1 MKKTMNEQEVEILTR
16 VYLKAYMTA
25 LDETRN
31 PDIAVGAAIGVTM
44 VLADKPK
51 KQTGVQPNPL
61 ATAIYMM
68 MNQKNNENGG
78 GNKDGEKKD
87 GEIPE

>member
-1 MKKTMNEQEVEILTR
+1 MNEQEIETLTR

-25 LDETRN
+25 LNETRN
-31 PDIAVGAAIGVTM
+31 PDIAVSAAIGVTM
-44 VLADKPK
+44 VVSNNPK
-51 KQTGVQPNPL
+51 NQTGLQPNPL
-61 ATAIYMM
+61 AAAIYMM

-78 GNKDGEKKD
+78 GSKDGEKKD

>member
-1 MKKTMNEQEVEILTR
+1 MNEQEIEILTR

-25 LDETRN
+25 LNETRN
-31 PDIAVGAAIGVTM
+31 PDIAVSAAIGVTM
-44 VLADKPK
+44 VVSNKPK
-51 KQTGVQPNPL
+51 NQTGVQPNPL
-61 ATAIYMM
+61 AAAIYMM
-68 MNQKNNENGG
+68 INQKNNENGG